1 MPRILSPQRS
11 NVLEY
16 DSPELTST
24 VKQQV
29 EEILEE
35 AQPQR
40 QVRAPSLKT
49 APAQWGYSVPFA
61 GVRYYSF

>member
-1 MPRILSPQRS
+1 MTPILSPQRS
-11 NVLEY
+11 NVPES

-29 EEILEE
+29 SDILEE

-40 QVRAPSLKT
+40 QTRAPSRKT